1 MSRMQRGTNERMVR
15 QMPLI
20 ASNDDAPRLIAW
32 PELRRRI
39 PLSRST
45 IWRRIRDG
53 NFPAPIQISP
63 GRVAWLESDILAW
76 MTAKQRPS

>member
-1 MSRMQRGTNERMVR
+1 
-15 QMPLI
+15 
-20 ASNDDAPRLIAW
+20 
-32 PELRRRI
+32 LRRRI

-63 GRVAWLESDILAW
+63 GRVAWLDRDILAW
-76 MTAKQRPS
+76 MAAQKQLP

>member
-1 MSRMQRGTNERMVR
+1 MA
-15 QMPLI
+15 LI
-20 ASNDDAPRLIAW
+20 ASNADAPRLIAW
-32 PELRRRI
+32 PELRQRI

-63 GRVAWLESDILAW
+63 GRVAWLERDILAW
-76 MTAKQRPS
+76 IAAQKQLQ

>member
-1 MSRMQRGTNERMVR
+1 MQRGANVRMAR

-63 GRVAWLESDILAW
+63 GRVAWLDRDILAW
-76 MTAKQRPS
+76 MAAQKQLP